1 MTNTTKQFL
10 GNIKGPKGDKGE
22 TGNGIA
28 SIVPGTPSV
37 NESTG
42 VTTTPYTIVF
52 TDENTDNVNFEIKSG
67 EKGAT
72 GAQGPVG
79 PQGEPFQIKEIYST
93 IAEMNSDKANVS
105 KGTYVMITTA
115 NGPEDE
121 DNAKLYV
128 KGDTDFE
135 FITDFS
141 GAQGIQ
147 GIGVKKIE
155 SDGIVSG
162 TAGEG
167 ATRQMSIYLTN
178 DENDEHPIQ
187 FQVQD
192 GLKGN
197 TGATGPRGY
206 GISDIEK
213 TNTNGLVDTYTITL
227 DDESTE
233 TFEVTNGAQGLQ
245 GVPGL
250 IPFITIDDEEGD
262 TEGTGNLYVQ
272 YMTPEQY
279 AQAIS
284 QQNSNSQG

>member
-121 DNAKLYV
+121 DNAKL
-128 KGDTDFE
+128 
-135 FITDFS
+135 
-141 GAQGIQ
+141 
-147 GIGVKKIE
+147 
-155 SDGIVSG
+155 
-162 TAGEG
+162 
-167 ATRQMSIYLTN
+167 
-178 DENDEHPIQ
+178 
-187 FQVQD
+187 
-192 GLKGN
+192 
-197 TGATGPRGY
+197 
-206 GISDIEK
+206 
-213 TNTNGLVDTYTITL
+213 
-227 DDESTE
+227 
-233 TFEVTNGAQGLQ
+233 
-245 GVPGL
+245 
-250 IPFITIDDEEGD
+250 
-262 TEGTGNLYVQ
+262 
-272 YMTPEQY
+272 
-279 AQAIS
+279 
-284 QQNSNSQG
+284 